1 MLPQLGQQAGLRV
14 DGLDVSLLVLAV
26 VLHGKHLLGGQVRA
40 EVDGAKTS
48 SGIGSVRGVVVAAL
62 EVVGVLAHRQ
72 DVLLVT
78 EREEERERESEREM
92 RKIER

>member
-62 EVVGVLAHRQ
+62 EVVRVLAHRQ

-78 EREEERERESEREM
+78 EREEERERERDE
-92 RKIER
+92 KD